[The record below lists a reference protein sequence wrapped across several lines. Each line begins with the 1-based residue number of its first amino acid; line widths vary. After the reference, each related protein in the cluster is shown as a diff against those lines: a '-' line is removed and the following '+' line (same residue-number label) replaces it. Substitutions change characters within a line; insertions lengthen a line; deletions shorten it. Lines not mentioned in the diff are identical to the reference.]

1 MDKQRLIKLLN
12 LSSSKNE
19 GEALSAIRKANL
31 ILDESSSDWENI
43 LNDHSEIDKSE
54 REGYAILYYNLQKER
69 AYSKELKDEL
79 KFSKMISKY
88 LGIFVFFLIVVVV
101 LK

>member
-31 ILDESSSDWENI
+31 ILDESKSDWEDI
-43 LNDHSEIDKSE
+43 FKGSPEINKSE
-54 REGYAILYYNLQKER
+54 REGYAILYYSLQKER

-79 KFSKMISKY
+79 KFLKMILKY
-88 LGIFVFFLIVVVV
+88 LGIFIIFLIIVII

>member
-1 MDKQRLIKLLN
+1 MDKQKLIKLLN

-31 ILDESSSDWENI
+31 ILDESQSDWDDI
-43 LNDHSEIDKSE
+43 LKEPPE
-54 REGYAILYYNLQKER
+54 REGYAILYYNFQKER

-79 KFSKMISKY
+79 NFSKTILKY
-88 LGIFVFFLIVVVV
+88 LGIFIIFLIVLLI